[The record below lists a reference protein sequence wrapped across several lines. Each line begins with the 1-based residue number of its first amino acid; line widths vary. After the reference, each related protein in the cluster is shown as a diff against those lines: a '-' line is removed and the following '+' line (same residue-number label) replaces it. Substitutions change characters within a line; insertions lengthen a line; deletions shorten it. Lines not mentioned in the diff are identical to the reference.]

1 MACLCLG
8 SECPYASEGIKMD
21 CRICPYSDGEEDEYY
36 MGRPGGNFVVI
47 CGNCG
52 ARGPMTDNWNDA
64 LDYWENGL

>member
-1 MACLCLG
+1 MIAFR
-8 SECPYASEGIKMD
+8 SRIIKNPVSSHN
-21 CRICPYSDGEEDEYY
+21 CCFCESYHNY
-36 MGRPGGNFVVI
+36 MGRLGGNFVVI

>member
-1 MACLCLG
+1 MIAFR
-8 SECPYASEGIKMD
+8 SRIIKNPVSAHR
-21 CRICPYSDGEEDEYY
+21 CCFCESYHNY

-52 ARGPMTDNWNDA
+52 ARGPMTDNWKDA